1 MEQEKQGLIS
11 VIIPVYNVEKYLQE
25 CVDSVLAQTYQNFEI
40 ILVDDGS
47 TDSSGAI
54 CDEYAKQD
62 ERISVLHQENKGLSI
77 TRNNG
82 LQIASGEYIYFL
94 DSDDWIENSTLEIL
108 LQEITKES
116 ADVVFMDAKSFV
128 EQKEKEV
135 EQRYIRKKKYDA
147 NNGIQMLTH
156 LIEEKDYHSSVPLLF
171 MKANFLKRNSLEF
184 IAGIVYEDMVF
195 TYEVFLKA
203 QRVSHVNE
211 ALYQRRYRSNSIMT
225 SKKKIKDYVSAK
237 IVYEKV
243 STYVSEEEVTKSYVI
258 RCAFNALNIYK
269 KLSLQ
274 ERKEYKKDYKEL
286 KRNLLEKN
294 AYGNR
299 ALKMRCYGVGV
310 WFFYKVFEK
319 VFKK

>member
-156 LIEEKDYHSSVPLLF
+156 LIEEKEYHSSVPLLF